1 MSTNKNKRI
10 LIIEDDDKGITN
22 LFSIFLE
29 HNGYIVNAYTNS
41 VEAFNNIRKNSH
53 DLIILDLKMPKM
65 DGMIL
70 YRKIKEIDD
79 KVIIC
84 ITTADPTY
92 IEDLRKAIID
102 IEKIILYK
110 PALLKDL
117 KNKIEWLLSRQEVNF
132 KSLMMFL

>member
-1 MSTNKNKRI
+1 VSTNKNKRI
-10 LIIEDDDKGITN
+10 MIIEDYDKDITN

-29 HNGYIVNAYTNS
+29 HNGYTVNAYTNS

-92 IEDLRKAIID
+92 IEDLRKGIID